1 MNLEEEVEK
10 KEEKL
15 NESSLTDLP
24 IADEQADSTKGGK
37 GLNGNLQISTF
48 ICPSDSR

>member
-1 MNLEEEVEK
+1 MNTKEAEETEQK
-10 KEEKL
+10 TLK
-15 NESSLTDLP
+15 ESSLSDLP
-24 IADEQADSTKGGK
+24 VADEQEDSTKGGA